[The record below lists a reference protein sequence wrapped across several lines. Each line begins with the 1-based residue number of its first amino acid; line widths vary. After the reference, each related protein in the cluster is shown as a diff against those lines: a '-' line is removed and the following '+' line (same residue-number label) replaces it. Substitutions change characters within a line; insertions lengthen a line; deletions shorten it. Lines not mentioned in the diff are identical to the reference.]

1 MKILTTVEHL
11 IETGE
16 RDIASVAHDIEDLAQ
31 HLVIHL
37 ANGHTKAA
45 VEAKA
50 DGSVAVKV
58 THEESTAAPAEP
70 SAAPAESQG

>member
-1 MKILTTVEHL
+1 MKIVTTVEHL

-37 ANGHTKAA
+37 ANGHTKAV
-45 VEAKA
+45 VEARA
-50 DGSVAVKV
+50 DGGVAVKV
-58 THEESTAAPAEP
+58 THEESTAEP
-70 SAAPAESQG
+70 SAAPTEAQG